1 MAKKPPKEKKPAE
14 AVEPGKRKGLQ
25 NLLFDLRK
33 HWVLWLMV
41 LPVIAYTIIFSYIPM
56 PGIILAFKRF
66 NYRDGIFGSP
76 WAGWDNF
83 KFLIKGGI
91 LWRIT
96 KNTILYNLV
105 FIIADTVCQ
114 IAMAIMLNQII
125 HKKFKKISQS
135 MMFLPYFISWVLVQS
150 IAYGVFS
157 YEYGLLNNILRS
169 LGMEPINI
177 YATPDSWPP
186 LLTFF
191 HEWKGIGYG
200 TVIYLAAITGI
211 GTDLYEAATL
221 DGAAKWQQI
230 RYITLPLLKP
240 TAITL
245 LLFNVGKILKGQFD
259 LFFQLVG
266 TNGILFEKT
275 DIIDTYVFRTI
286 TTNFNPGYSTAA
298 GLYQS
303 LFGFIL
309 IMTVNTLLRKF
320 KPEYALF

>member
-1 MAKKPPKEKKPAE
+1 MANNQPTKLPVA
-14 AVEPGKRKGLQ
+14 PGKRTGLQ
-25 NLLFDLRK
+25 NLMYDLRK
-33 HWVLWLMV
+33 RWLLWLMI
-41 LPVIAYTIIFSYIPM
+41 LPVVIFTIIFSYAPM
-56 PGIILAFKRF
+56 PGIILAFKNF
-66 NYRDGIFGSP
+66 NYRDGILGSP

-83 KFLIKGGI
+83 KFLVQGGI
-91 LWRIT
+91 LGRIT
-96 KNTILYNLV
+96 KNTILYNGV
-105 FIIADTVCQ
+105 FIIVDTVSQ
-114 IAMAIMLNQII
+114 IAVAIMLNEIV

-135 MMFLPYFISWVLVQS
+135 LMFLPYFISWVLVQS

-169 LGMEPINI
+169 LSMDPINI
-177 YATPDSWPP
+177 YGTPDAWPP

-200 TVIYLAAITGI
+200 TVLYLAAITGI
-211 GTDLYEAATL
+211 SSDFYEAATL
-221 DGAAKWQQI
+221 DGATKWQQI
-230 RYITLPLLKP
+230 KFITLPLLKP

-245 LLFNVGKILKGQFD
+245 LLFNLGKILKGQFD

-266 TNGILFEKT
+266 TNGTLFAKT

-309 IMTVNTLLRKF
+309 IMTVNTLLRKY